1 MWTKT
6 RVTGA
11 LGIELP
17 ILQGPFGGGH
27 STAALAAAVSNAGGL
42 GSFGAVNLPPEDIER
57 TVQDIA
63 GRTSRPFALNL
74 WVPIP
79 GQDDAHVS
87 EPELARIAGR
97 LRPYFEQLGLAEP
110 RMPDRFAPRF
120 EAQAEALIK
129 ARPPAFSFVMGVPDR
144 AILAAARARGIKTL
158 GTATT
163 VEEAA
168 ALADAGV
175 DVVVA
180 SGSDAGGHRGSFLR
194 PVEASLVG
202 TMSLVPQVA
211 AAVGV
216 PVVAAG
222 GIADGRGIAAALAL
236 GAEGVQIGSAFLAT
250 PESGAPAVHKELLG
264 TPRARVT
271 RLTRVFSGRHAR
283 GIENELMLA
292 LADHLDEILPYP
304 AQNWLTSPLRRAAG
318 AAGRADLLALW
329 AGQNAA
335 SARRLP
341 AAELLRTLVEETDHV
356 LRDPRL
362 RPRAAPP
369 AV

>member
-1 MWTKT
+1 MWTET
-6 RVTGA
+6 RLTRA

-17 ILQGPFGGGH
+17 IVQGPFGGGY

-42 GSFGAVNLPPEDIER
+42 GSFGAVNLTPEELRRVVADIRAR
-57 TVQDIA
+57 TA
-63 GRTSRPFALNL
+63 RPFAMNL

-79 GQDDAHVS
+79 GQDDVRPTEEAFQRAAARL
-87 EPELARIAGR
+87 EAALAA
-97 LRPYFEQLGLAEP
+97 LGLPAP
-110 RMPDRFAPRF
+110 VMPASFVPRF
-120 EAQAEALIK
+120 EDQVEALLD
-129 ARPPAFSFVMGVPDR
+129 ARPPVWSFVMGIPAR
-144 AILAAARARGIKTL
+144 GMLEEARARGIKTI
-158 GTATT
+158 GGATT
-163 VEEAA
+163 VAEAA

-175 DVVVA
+175 DVIVA

-194 PVEASLVG
+194 DVESSLTG
-202 TMSLVPQVA
+202 TLSLVPQVA

-236 GAEGVQIGSAFLAT
+236 GAEGAQIGTAFLAT
-250 PESGAPAVHKELLG
+250 AESAAPEVHKQLLG
-264 TPRARVT
+264 TPAARTT

-283 GIENELMLA
+283 GIENDLMTA
-292 LADHLDEILPYP
+292 LSRTLDDVLPYP
-304 AQNWLTSPLRRAAG
+304 AQTAVTGSVRRAAA

-335 SARRLP
+335 SARPMAAADLVRL
-341 AAELLRTLVEETDHV
+341 LIEETDAV

-362 RPRAAPP
+362 APRR
-369 AV
+369 